1 MEGRDTNTN
10 VTTKHILRST
20 TTSYYL

>member
-1 MEGRDTNTN
+1 MEGRVTNTN